1 MEVRLHDDATGAPRP
16 FALQLQ
22 RRAGKLGVLLTA
34 ADGGGER
41 YMLSDAVAGLDLSED
56 DFVGRVR
63 LLRGFARDSKRSARL
78 AGPSRSRFCLASGLT
93 RAARARPQSH
103 DDAVTSFLA
112 QLQASGFI
120 HVRFPLLF

>member
-1 MEVRLHDDATGAPRP
+1 MEVRLHDDSTGTQRP

-63 LLRGFARDSKRSARL
+63 PLCGFARE
-78 AGPSRSRFCLASGLT
+78 AGIAQAWRAVSPCLAFLALT
-93 RAARARPQSH
+93 LAARALPQSH

-120 HVRFPLLF
+120 HVRFPFAF

>member
-1 MEVRLHDDATGAPRP
+1 MEVRLHDDSTGTQRP

-63 LLRGFARDSKRSARL
+63 PLCGFARERKHCASVACRL
-78 AGPSRSRFCLASGLT
+78 ALPCSLALT
-93 RAARARPQSH
+93 LAARALPQSH

-112 QLQASGFI
+112 QLQSSGFI
-120 HVRFPLLF
+120 HVRFPFAF